1 MTDIAILKRDSVPE
15 RAAGL
20 RKAIGQRLL
29 SPGVLIVPLAVFL
42 LLFFFIPA
50 IRLMSFSFMTQDAR
64 GVIGSPFTFAHYIRF
79 FEVDLYRKVLFATI
93 RISVITSILAAILAY
108 PVATVLVRG
117 NMMLTRI
124 ITLIIIAPLAVSVVV
139 RAYGWQLIL
148 GNGPT
153 GLLNYVLIKLGIIDS
168 PLSLLFSDAA
178 VVIGSLH
185 IFFPMMVLPLS
196 SALGKIDPN
205 IQQAART
212 LGAPA
217 WKVFWRVTLPL
228 SLPGL
233 VAGFTLVFSLASA
246 SYVIP
251 ALIGGPTSQMLGN
264 MVEQQVLAVYDWP
277 FGATIATILVFIVIL
292 INALSMKL
300 LGGRRIKA
308 SAQ

>member
-1 MTDIAILKRDSVPE
+1 MSDIAIMKPHALPRRGIS
-15 RAAGL
+15 GW
-20 RKAIGQRLL
+20 KAIERRPF
-29 SPGVLIVPLAVFL
+29 SPGTLILPLLIFL
-42 LLFFFIPA
+42 TIFFFWPA
-50 IRLMSFSFMTQDAR
+50 IRLMTFSVMTQNSQ
-64 GVIGSPFTFAHYIRF
+64 GLIGSPFTLAHYVRF
-79 FEVDLYRKVLFATI
+79 FEVDLYQKVLWATI
-93 RISVITSILAAILAY
+93 RISLVTSIIAAILAY

-117 NMMLTRI
+117 NIATTRI
-124 ITLIIIAPLAVSVVV
+124 ITLIVIAPLAVSVVV

-153 GLLNYVLIKLGIIDS
+153 GLLNYVLMNLGIIDS
-168 PLSLLFSDAA
+168 PLTLLFSDAA
-178 VVIGSLH
+178 VIIGSLH

-205 IQQAART
+205 LQQAART

-217 WKVFWRVTLPL
+217 WKVFLRITFPL

-233 VAGFTLVFSLASA
+233 LAGFTLVFSLASA

-251 ALIGGPTSQMLGN
+251 ALIGGPGSQMLGN

-292 INALSMKL
+292 INAVSMRL

-308 SAQ
+308 SAS

>member
-1 MTDIAILKRDSVPE
+1 MTDITMTKQETAPD
-15 RAAGL
+15 RAFSIRRAVE
-20 RKAIGQRLL
+20 QRIFT
-29 SPGVLIVPLAVFL
+29 PGILIVPLLIFL
-42 LLFFFIPA
+42 IVFFFIPA
-50 IRLMSFSFMTQDAR
+50 IRLMSFSFMTQNAQ
-64 GVIGSPFTFAHYIRF
+64 GIIGQPFTLAHYIRF

-93 RISVITSILAAILAY
+93 RISIITSILAAILAY

-117 NMMLTRI
+117 NIVTTRL
-124 ITLIIIAPLAVSVVV
+124 ITLIVIAPLAVSVVV

-153 GLLNYVLIKLGIIDS
+153 GLLNYILMNLGIIDS
-168 PLSLLFSDAA
+168 PLSLLFSDTA

-205 IQQAART
+205 LQQAART

-217 WKVFWRVTLPL
+217 WKVFFRITFPL

-251 ALIGGPTSQMLGN
+251 ALIGGPGSQMLGN

-277 FGATIATILVFIVIL
+277 FGATIATILILIVIL

>member
-1 MTDIAILKRDSVPE
+1 MSDIAIMKPHALPRRGIS
-15 RAAGL
+15 GW
-20 RKAIGQRLL
+20 KAIERRLF
-29 SPGVLIVPLAVFL
+29 SPDILILPLLIFL
-42 LLFFFIPA
+42 TIFFFWPA
-50 IRLMSFSFMTQDAR
+50 IRLMTFSVMTQNSQ
-64 GVIGSPFTFAHYIRF
+64 GLIGSPFTLAHYVRF
-79 FEVDLYRKVLFATI
+79 FEVDLYQKVLWATI
-93 RISVITSILAAILAY
+93 RISLVTSIIAAILAY

-117 NMMLTRI
+117 NIATTRI
-124 ITLIIIAPLAVSVVV
+124 ITLIVIAPLAVSVVV

-153 GLLNYVLIKLGIIDS
+153 GLLNYVLMNLGIIDS
-168 PLSLLFSDAA
+168 PLTLLFSDAA
-178 VVIGSLH
+178 VIIGSLH

-205 IQQAART
+205 LQQAART

-217 WKVFWRVTLPL
+217 WKVFLRITFPL

-251 ALIGGPTSQMLGN
+251 ALIGGPGSQMLGN

-292 INALSMKL
+292 INAVSMRL

-308 SAQ
+308 SAS

>member
-1 MTDIAILKRDSVPE
+1 MSDIAIMKQDGR
-15 RAAGL
+15 L
-20 RKAIGQRLL
+20 RSELSGWKAIERRLFA
-29 SPGVLIVPLAVFL
+29 PGMLILPLLIFL
-42 LLFFFIPA
+42 LIFFFIPA
-50 IRLMSFSFMTQDAR
+50 IRLMVFSVMTQDTK
-64 GVIGSPFTFAHYIRF
+64 GVIGTPFTLAHYIRF
-79 FEVDLYRKVLFATI
+79 FEVDLYRKVLWATI
-93 RISVITSILAAILAY
+93 RISLVTSVLAAILAY

-117 NMMLTRI
+117 NIITTRI
-124 ITLIIIAPLAVSVVV
+124 ITLIVIAPLAVSVVV

-153 GLLNYVLIKLGIIDS
+153 GLLNYLLMNLGITES
-168 PLSLLFSDAA
+168 PLALLFSDAA

-205 IQQAART
+205 LQQAART

-217 WKVFWRVTLPL
+217 WKVFLRITFPL

-251 ALIGGPTSQMLGN
+251 ALIGGPGSQMLGN

-277 FGATIATILVFIVIL
+277 FGATIATILIFIVIL
-292 INALSMKL
+292 INAISMKL

-308 SAQ
+308 GAQ

>member
-1 MTDIAILKRDSVPE
+1 MSDIAIMKPHALPRRGIS
-15 RAAGL
+15 GW
-20 RKAIGQRLL
+20 KAIERRLF
-29 SPGVLIVPLAVFL
+29 SPGILILPLLIFL
-42 LLFFFIPA
+42 TIFFFWPA
-50 IRLMSFSFMTQDAR
+50 IRLMTFSVMTQNSQ
-64 GVIGSPFTFAHYIRF
+64 GLIGSPFTLAHYVRF
-79 FEVDLYRKVLFATI
+79 FEVDLYQKVLWATI
-93 RISVITSILAAILAY
+93 RISLVTSIIAAILAY

-117 NMMLTRI
+117 NIATTRI
-124 ITLIIIAPLAVSVVV
+124 ITLIVIAPLAVSVVV

-153 GLLNYVLIKLGIIDS
+153 GLLNYVLMNLGIIDS
-168 PLSLLFSDAA
+168 PLTLLFSDAA
-178 VVIGSLH
+178 VIIGSLH

-205 IQQAART
+205 LQQAART

-217 WKVFWRVTLPL
+217 WKVFLRITFPL

-251 ALIGGPTSQMLGN
+251 ALIGGPGSQMLGN

-292 INALSMKL
+292 INAVSMRL

-308 SAQ
+308 SAS

>member
-1 MTDIAILKRDSVPE
+1 MSDFATMKQATAPRDGALLWKSIE
-15 RAAGL
+15 R
-20 RKAIGQRLL
+20 RLF
-29 SPGVLIVPLAVFL
+29 SPGILILPLAIFL
-42 LLFFFIPA
+42 LFFFFIPA
-50 IRLMSFSFMTQDAR
+50 IRLMTFSVMTQNAQ
-64 GVIGSPFTFAHYIRF
+64 GVIGAPFTLAHYIRF
-79 FEVDLYRKVLFATI
+79 FEVDLYQKVLWSTI
-93 RISVITSILAAILAY
+93 RISLITSFLAAILAY

-117 NMMLTRI
+117 NIALTRI
-124 ITLIIIAPLAVSVVV
+124 ITLIVIAPLAVSVVV

-153 GLLNYVLIKLGIIDS
+153 GLLNYVLMNLGIIES
-168 PLSLLFSDAA
+168 PLAILFSDSA

-217 WKVFWRVTLPL
+217 WKVFVRVTLPL

-233 VAGFTLVFSLASA
+233 LAGFTLVFSLASA

-251 ALIGGPTSQMLGN
+251 ALIGGPGSQMLGN

-277 FGATIATILVFIVIL
+277 FGATIATILVLIVIL
-292 INALSMKL
+292 INAISMKL

-308 SAQ
+308 NAS

>member
-1 MTDIAILKRDSVPE
+1 MSDIAIMKQD
-15 RAAGL
+15 GHL
-20 RKAIGQRLL
+20 RREAFGWKAIERRLL
-29 SPGVLIVPLAVFL
+29 SPGILIVPLLVFL
-42 LLFFFIPA
+42 LFFFFIPA
-50 IRLMSFSFMTQDAR
+50 IRLMAFSFMTQNTQ
-64 GVIGSPFTFAHYIRF
+64 GVIGTPFTLAHYIRF
-79 FEVDLYRKVLFATI
+79 FEVDLYRKVLWATI
-93 RISVITSILAAILAY
+93 RISLITSILAAILAY
-108 PVATVLVRG
+108 PVATVLVKG
-117 NMMLTRI
+117 NIVTTRL

-153 GLLNYVLIKLGIIDS
+153 GLLNYVLMNLGITEV
-168 PLSLLFSDAA
+168 PLALLFSDTA

-217 WKVFWRVTLPL
+217 WKVFLRITFPL

-251 ALIGGPTSQMLGN
+251 ALIGGPGSQMLGN

-277 FGATIATILVFIVIL
+277 FGATIATILILIVIV
-292 INALSMKL
+292 ITAVAMRL

>member
-1 MTDIAILKRDSVPE
+1 MSDIAIMEPHAPPRRGVSSWKGLE
-15 RAAGL
+15 R
-20 RKAIGQRLL
+20 RLF
-29 SPGVLIVPLAVFL
+29 SHGILILPLLIFL
-42 LLFFFIPA
+42 LIFFFWPA
-50 IRLMSFSFMTQDAR
+50 VRLMSFSVMTQNSQ
-64 GVIGSPFTFAHYIRF
+64 GLIGSPFTLAHYVRF
-79 FEVDLYRKVLFATI
+79 FEVDLYQKVLWATI
-93 RISVITSILAAILAY
+93 RISLITSALAAILAY

-117 NMMLTRI
+117 NIVTTRI
-124 ITLIIIAPLAVSVVV
+124 ITLIVIAPLAVSVVV

-153 GLLNYVLIKLGIIDS
+153 GLLNYVLMNLGIIDS
-168 PLSLLFSDAA
+168 PMTLLFSDAA
-178 VVIGSLH
+178 VIIGSLH

-205 IQQAART
+205 LQQAART
-212 LGAPA
+212 LGAPT
-217 WKVFWRVTLPL
+217 WKVFLRITFPL

-251 ALIGGPTSQMLGN
+251 ALIGGPGSQMLGN

-292 INALSMKL
+292 INAVSMRL

-308 SAQ
+308 SAS

>member
-1 MTDIAILKRDSVPE
+1 MSDIAIMKPHALPRRGIS
-15 RAAGL
+15 GW
-20 RKAIGQRLL
+20 KAIERQLF
-29 SPGVLIVPLAVFL
+29 SPGILILPLLIFL
-42 LLFFFIPA
+42 TIFFFWPA
-50 IRLMSFSFMTQDAR
+50 IRLMTFSVMTQNSQ
-64 GVIGSPFTFAHYIRF
+64 GLIGSPFTLAHYVRF
-79 FEVDLYRKVLFATI
+79 FEVDLYQKVLWATI
-93 RISVITSILAAILAY
+93 RISLVTSIIAAILAY

-117 NMMLTRI
+117 NIATTRI
-124 ITLIIIAPLAVSVVV
+124 ITLIVIAPLAVSVVV

-153 GLLNYVLIKLGIIDS
+153 GLLNYVLMNLGIIDS
-168 PLSLLFSDAA
+168 PLTLLFSDAA
-178 VVIGSLH
+178 VIIGSLH

-205 IQQAART
+205 LQQAART

-217 WKVFWRVTLPL
+217 WKVFLRITFPL

-251 ALIGGPTSQMLGN
+251 ALIGGPGSQMLGN

-292 INALSMKL
+292 INAVSMRL

-308 SAQ
+308 SAS

>member
-1 MTDIAILKRDSVPE
+1 MSDIAIRKQDPAQGRDVF
-15 RAAGL
+15 GW
-20 RKAIGQRLL
+20 KAIERRLFT
-29 SPGVLIVPLAVFL
+29 PGVLILPLLIFL
-42 LLFFFIPA
+42 LFFFFIPA
-50 IRLMSFSFMTQDAR
+50 IRLMIFSVMTQNAQ
-64 GVIGSPFTFAHYIRF
+64 GVIGAPFTLDHYIRF
-79 FEVDLYRKVLFATI
+79 FEVDLYRKVLWATI
-93 RISVITSILAAILAY
+93 RISLITSVIAAILAY

-117 NMMLTRI
+117 SIVTTRI
-124 ITLIIIAPLAVSVVV
+124 ITLVVIAPLAVSVVV

-153 GLLNYVLIKLGIIDS
+153 GLLNYVLINLGIIES
-168 PLSLLFSDAA
+168 PLALLFSDAA
-178 VVIGSLH
+178 VVIGSIH

-217 WKVFWRVTLPL
+217 WKVFVRITFPL

-251 ALIGGPTSQMLGN
+251 ALIGGPGSQMLGN

-277 FGATIATILVFIVIL
+277 FGATIATILIFIVIL
-292 INALSMKL
+292 INAVSMKL

>member
-1 MTDIAILKRDSVPE
+1 MSDIAIMKPHALPRRGIS
-15 RAAGL
+15 GW
-20 RKAIGQRLL
+20 KAIERQLF
-29 SPGVLIVPLAVFL
+29 SPGILILPLLIFL
-42 LLFFFIPA
+42 TIFFFWPA
-50 IRLMSFSFMTQDAR
+50 IRLMTFSVMTQNSQ
-64 GVIGSPFTFAHYIRF
+64 GLIGSPFTLAHYVRF
-79 FEVDLYRKVLFATI
+79 FEVDLYQKVLWATI
-93 RISVITSILAAILAY
+93 RISLVTSIIAAILAY

-117 NMMLTRI
+117 NIATTRI
-124 ITLIIIAPLAVSVVV
+124 ITLIVIAPLAVSVVV

-153 GLLNYVLIKLGIIDS
+153 GLLNYVLMNLGIIDS
-168 PLSLLFSDAA
+168 PLTLLFSDAA
-178 VVIGSLH
+178 VIIGSLH

-205 IQQAART
+205 LQQAART

-217 WKVFWRVTLPL
+217 WKVFLRITFPL

-233 VAGFTLVFSLASA
+233 LAGFTLVFSLASA

-251 ALIGGPTSQMLGN
+251 ALIGGPGSQMLGN

-292 INALSMKL
+292 INAVSMRL

-308 SAQ
+308 SAS

>member
-1 MTDIAILKRDSVPE
+1 MSDIAIMEPHAPPRRGVS
-15 RAAGL
+15 GW
-20 RKAIGQRLL
+20 KALPLL
-29 SPGVLIVPLAVFL
+29 IFL
-42 LLFFFIPA
+42 LIFFFWPA
-50 IRLMSFSFMTQDAR
+50 VRLMSFSVMTQNSQ
-64 GVIGSPFTFAHYIRF
+64 GLIGSPFTLAHYVRF
-79 FEVDLYRKVLFATI
+79 FEVDLYQKVLWATI
-93 RISVITSILAAILAY
+93 RISLITSILAAILAY

-117 NMMLTRI
+117 NIVTTRI
-124 ITLIIIAPLAVSVVV
+124 ITLIVIAPLAVSVVV

-153 GLLNYVLIKLGIIDS
+153 GLLNYVLMNLGIIDS
-168 PLSLLFSDAA
+168 PMTLLFSDAA
-178 VVIGSLH
+178 VIIGSLH

-205 IQQAART
+205 LQQAART

-217 WKVFWRVTLPL
+217 WKVFLRITFPL

-233 VAGFTLVFSLASA
+233 LAGFTLVFSLASA

-251 ALIGGPTSQMLGN
+251 ALIGGPGSQMLGN

-292 INALSMKL
+292 INAVSMRL

-308 SAQ
+308 SAS

>member
-1 MTDIAILKRDSVPE
+1 MSDIAIMKQDGRLHSELSGWRAIE
-15 RAAGL
+15 R
-20 RKAIGQRLL
+20 RLFA
-29 SPGVLIVPLAVFL
+29 PGMLILPLLIFL
-42 LLFFFIPA
+42 LIFFFIPA
-50 IRLMSFSFMTQDAR
+50 IRLMVFSVMTQDIK
-64 GVIGSPFTFAHYIRF
+64 GVIGTPFTLAHYIRF
-79 FEVDLYRKVLFATI
+79 FEVDLYRKVLWATI
-93 RISVITSILAAILAY
+93 RISLITSVLAAILAY

-117 NMMLTRI
+117 NIITTRI
-124 ITLIIIAPLAVSVVV
+124 ITLIVIAPLAVSVVV

-153 GLLNYVLIKLGIIDS
+153 GLLNYMLMNLGITES
-168 PLSLLFSDAA
+168 PLALLFSDAA
-178 VVIGSLH
+178 VIIGSLH

-205 IQQAART
+205 LQQAART

-217 WKVFWRVTLPL
+217 WKVFLRITFPL

-251 ALIGGPTSQMLGN
+251 ALIGGPGSQMLGN

-277 FGATIATILVFIVIL
+277 FGATIATILIFIVIL
-292 INALSMKL
+292 INAISMKL
-300 LGGRRIKA
+300 LGGHRIKA
-308 SAQ
+308 GAQ

>member
-1 MTDIAILKRDSVPE
+1 MSDITLMKPDAPPRNDVSLWKSIESK
-15 RAAGL
+15 
-20 RKAIGQRLL
+20 IM
-29 SPGVLIVPLAVFL
+29 SPGILILPLLIFLVF
-42 LLFFFIPA
+42 FFFIPA
-50 IRLMSFSFMTQDAR
+50 IRLMSFSVMTQNTQ
-64 GVIGSPFTFAHYIRF
+64 GIIGTPFTFAHYVRF
-79 FEVDLYRKVLFATI
+79 FEVDLYQKVLWATI
-93 RISVITSILAAILAY
+93 RISIVTSIIAAVLAY

-117 NMMLTRI
+117 NIVTTRI
-124 ITLIIIAPLAVSVVV
+124 ITLIVIAPLAVSVVV

-153 GLLNYVLIKLGIIDS
+153 GLLNYILMNLGIIDA
-168 PLSLLFSDAA
+168 PLSLLFSDTA
-178 VVIGSLH
+178 VIIGSLH

-205 IQQAART
+205 LPQAART

-217 WKVFWRVTLPL
+217 WKVFWRITFPL

-251 ALIGGPTSQMLGN
+251 ALIGGPGSQMLGN

-277 FGATIATILVFIVIL
+277 FGATIATILIFIVIS

-308 SAQ
+308 SAK

>member
-1 MTDIAILKRDSVPE
+1 MSDFATIKQASSPRGEGLLWKSIE
-15 RAAGL
+15 R
-20 RKAIGQRLL
+20 RLL
-29 SPGVLIVPLAVFL
+29 SPGILILPLAIFL
-42 LLFFFIPA
+42 LFFFFIPA
-50 IRLMSFSFMTQDAR
+50 IRLMTFSVMTQNAQ
-64 GVIGSPFTFAHYIRF
+64 GEIGAPFTLAHYIRF
-79 FEVDLYRKVLFATI
+79 FEVDLYQKVLWSTI
-93 RISVITSILAAILAY
+93 RISLITSILAAILAY

-117 NMMLTRI
+117 NIALTRI
-124 ITLIIIAPLAVSVVV
+124 ITLIVIAPLAVSVVV

-153 GLLNYVLIKLGIIDS
+153 GLLNYVLMNLGIIES
-168 PLSLLFSDAA
+168 PLAILFSDAA
-178 VVIGSLH
+178 VIIGSLH

-217 WKVFWRVTLPL
+217 WKVFVRVTLPL

-233 VAGFTLVFSLASA
+233 LAGFTLVFSLASA

-251 ALIGGPTSQMLGN
+251 ALIGGPGSQMLGN

-292 INALSMKL
+292 INAISMKL

-308 SAQ
+308 QTS

>member
-1 MTDIAILKRDSVPE
+1 MSDIAIMEPHAPPRRGVSSWKALE
-15 RAAGL
+15 R
-20 RKAIGQRLL
+20 RLF
-29 SPGVLIVPLAVFL
+29 SPGTLILPLLIFL
-42 LLFFFIPA
+42 LIFFFWPA
-50 IRLMSFSFMTQDAR
+50 VRLMSFSVMTQNSQ
-64 GVIGSPFTFAHYIRF
+64 GLIGSPFTLAHYVRF
-79 FEVDLYRKVLFATI
+79 FEVDLYQKVLWATI
-93 RISVITSILAAILAY
+93 RISLITSVLAAILAY

-117 NMMLTRI
+117 NIVTTRI
-124 ITLIIIAPLAVSVVV
+124 ITLIVIAPLAVSVVV

-153 GLLNYVLIKLGIIDS
+153 GLLNYVLMNLGIIDS
-168 PLSLLFSDAA
+168 PMTLLFSDAA

-205 IQQAART
+205 LQQAART

-217 WKVFWRVTLPL
+217 WKVFLRITFPL

-233 VAGFTLVFSLASA
+233 LAGFTLVFSLASA

-251 ALIGGPTSQMLGN
+251 ALIGGPGSQMLGN

-292 INALSMKL
+292 INAVSMRL

-308 SAQ
+308 SAS

>member
-1 MTDIAILKRDSVPE
+1 MSDSVIVQAPPSSGKGLCSWKSIE
-15 RAAGL
+15 R
-20 RKAIGQRLL
+20 RVF
-29 SPGVLIVPLAVFL
+29 SPGALILPLLLFL
-42 LLFFFIPA
+42 LFFFFIPA
-50 IRLMSFSFMTQDAR
+50 VKLMSFSVMTQTPQGA
-64 GVIGSPFTFAHYIRF
+64 IGTPFTLAHYIRF
-79 FEVDLYRKVLFATI
+79 FEVDLYRKVLWATI
-93 RISVITSILAAILAY
+93 RISVITSVIAAILAY

-117 NMMLTRI
+117 NIVTTRL
-124 ITLIIIAPLAVSVVV
+124 ITLIVIAPLAVSVVV

-153 GLLNYVLIKLGIIDS
+153 GLLNYVLMHFGIIES
-168 PLSLLFSDAA
+168 PLALLFSDAA
-178 VVIGSLH
+178 VVIGSVH

-205 IQQAART
+205 LQQAART

-217 WKVFWRVTLPL
+217 WKVFFRITFPL

-233 VAGFTLVFSLASA
+233 VAGFTLVFSLAAA

-251 ALIGGPTSQMLGN
+251 ALIGGPGSQMLGN

-277 FGATIATILVFIVIL
+277 FGATIAAILVVIVIL

-308 SAQ
+308 SAK

>member
-1 MTDIAILKRDSVPE
+1 MTDIAILKRDSVPA

-20 RKAIGQRLL
+20 RKAIGQQLL
-29 SPGVLIVPLAVFL
+29 SPGMLIVPLAVFL

-50 IRLMSFSFMTQDAR
+50 IRLMSFSFMTQDTR
-64 GVIGSPFTFAHYIRF
+64 GVIGSPFTLAHYIRF

-153 GLLNYVLIKLGIIDS
+153 GLLNYVLIKLGIIDN

-178 VVIGSLH
+178 VIIGSLH